1 MAINPINLG
10 RVSQNLKA
18 FTLLNTMRSNQ
29 LGLYNVQNQIA
40 TGSRFQRPSQE
51 PLAAGAAGRLDR
63 KLESLAQ
70 VQKNLRDANAFLAE
84 GESAMQD
91 AINLAIEANTLAIE
105 AASDGL
111 TPDERSSL
119 AVVIDSILEQ
129 LVSIGNREHLGT
141 PLFSGHYGDSAP
153 FEQLADGVLFR
164 GDAGRL
170 KTILDTNLAQ
180 DTFSI
185 SGLEFFQTESAAVV
199 GFADLDPR
207 LTLDTRIADLDGA
220 LGQGV
225 GLGRI
230 AVSDGA
236 TTVDIDL
243 TGVDTIG
250 DLLDRLNANMPDT
263 LVAIAD
269 ADAIRIQ
276 SAGAAPVRVT
286 ITDTAGGTTAVDLG
300 IFTNQPLAAIA
311 GLDLNAR
318 LTERTRISDFY
329 LGAGVDLTN
338 GFTITNGAETARLD
352 FAGAATLEDLLNR
365 INQTDIGVTA
375 RIAADG
381 SRIEIRNRVSG
392 RALRISENGGLVATA
407 LGVRSLHAGVPLSA
421 LRQGLGVDSVDGDD
435 FRVTTE
441 DGTTI
446 DVDINDLDLGSATVQ
461 DVLNLLNTRGG
472 GALTATLSQAGAGIV
487 ITDNTDGA
495 GALRIERLNVSPT
508 IDSLGLNV
516 AATGGQLVGGD
527 VNPIVVDGPFT
538 ALLELRTAMRADDAK
553 AVTAA
558 GQRLQRTL
566 SEMQRVQGELA
577 ARARVMLE
585 RETRVEAETVGT
597 RLLLSEARDTDLTE
611 AVVRFQQAQTAL
623 QANLAVSSTVFDLSL
638 LDYLR

>member
-1 MAINPINLG
+1 
-10 RVSQNLKA
+10 
-18 FTLLNTMRSNQ
+18 
-29 LGLYNVQNQIA
+29 
-40 TGSRFQRPSQE
+40 
-51 PLAAGAAGRLDR
+51 
-63 KLESLAQ
+63 
-70 VQKNLRDANAFLAE
+70 
-84 GESAMQD
+84 
-91 AINLAIEANTLAIE
+91 
-105 AASDGL
+105 
-111 TPDERSSL
+111 
-119 AVVIDSILEQ
+119 
-129 LVSIGNREHLGT
+129 
-141 PLFSGHYGDSAP
+141 
-153 FEQLADGVLFR
+153 VLFR

-250 DLLDRLNANMPDT
+250 DLLDRLNAGMPDT

-421 LRQGLGVDSVDGDD
+421 LRQGLGVDSVVGDD

-472 GALTATLSQAGAGIV
+472 GAITATLSQAGAGIV
-487 ITDNTDGA
+487 IADNTDGA

>member
-421 LRQGLGVDSVDGDD
+421 LRQGLGVDSVVGDD

>member
-250 DLLDRLNANMPDT
+250 DLLDRLNAGMPDT

-421 LRQGLGVDSVDGDD
+421 LRQGLGVDSVVGDD

>member
-40 TGSRFQRPSQE
+40 TGLRFQRPSQE

-250 DLLDRLNANMPDT
+250 DLLDRLNAGMPDT

-421 LRQGLGVDSVDGDD
+421 LRQGLGVDSVVGDD

-472 GALTATLSQAGAGIV
+472 GAITATLSQAGAGIV
-487 ITDNTDGA
+487 IADNTDGA